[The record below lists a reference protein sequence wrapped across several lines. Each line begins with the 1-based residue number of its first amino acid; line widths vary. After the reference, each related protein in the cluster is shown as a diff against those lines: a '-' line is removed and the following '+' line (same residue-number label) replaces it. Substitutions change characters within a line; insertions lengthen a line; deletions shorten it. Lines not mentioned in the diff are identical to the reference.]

1 MLGNTDQND
10 KKIRNKR
17 DRWHSFTTILFFGLQ
32 TRIVEAAKKMADK
45 DKDPTAGEAAMR
57 KEFEQLLTVLTGG
70 QGMDA
75 DDLKCVHT
83 KLPIPPA

>member
-1 MLGNTDQND
+1 
-10 KKIRNKR
+10 
-17 DRWHSFTTILFFGLQ
+17 
-32 TRIVEAAKKMADK
+32 VEAAKKMADK

-83 KLPIPPA
+83 KLPIPRA